1 MSSLI
6 NKMSGS
12 MPRSSEGIY
21 KKASDKAESIADAA
35 ASIFSSKEE
44 AKKASMKDKVSSF
57 FSTKQ
62 TASEKAA
69 SAVDSAASKTSAAL
83 DSAAEKASSFF
94 YPKQTTSEKSTN
106 PVDKAASL
114 FVPIKSSSSRL
125 ISVPKETLS
134 AAVSSA
140 SVVMAK
146 PSGGS
151 FWRYLII
158 FIVIVF
164 LGTNLLLFLIKPVDK
179 DITHLYDP
187 IIDIFNKEFKGG
199 AIKPVEEKKKKDTP
213 AIKKLEK
220 VIEKK
225 PKLNNIDKDS
235 QTKPEK
241 VKNYKK
247 LPVIPEA
254 DDSTSSVQKPAS
266 KSGFCYIG
274 EDRGFRSCI
283 NVGEGDVC
291 MSGDIFPTEAICIN
305 PNLRE

>member
-1 MSSLI
+1 LKSLGSS
-6 NKMSGS
+6 
-12 MPRSSEGIY
+12 PRSSEGIY

-35 ASIFSSKEE
+35 SSIFSSKEE
-44 AKKASMKDKVSSF
+44 AKKASITDKVSSF

-69 SAVDSAASKTSAAL
+69 SAVDSAA
-83 DSAAEKASSFF
+83 EKASSFF
-94 YPKQTTSEKSTN
+94 NPKPTVSGKASAA
-106 PVDKAASL
+106 VDKAASL
-114 FVPIKSSSSRL
+114 FEPIKSSSSRL
-125 ISVPKETLS
+125 MSVPKETLS

-151 FWRYLII
+151 FWRYLFVFLI
-158 FIVIVF
+158 IVF
-164 LGTNLLLFLIKPVDK
+164 LGTNLLLFLIKPADK

-199 AIKPVEEKKKKDTP
+199 AIKPVEEKKETKKDTP

-225 PKLNNIDKDS
+225 PILNNIDKDS
-235 QTKPEK
+235 KTKPEK
-241 VKNYKK
+241 IKNYKK

-254 DDSTSSVQKPAS
+254 DDSMSSVQKPAS

-283 NVGEGDVC
+283 NVGEGEVC